1 MIPHHR
7 KQSSSYNKHITLETN
22 TDGNVLDNPEV
33 EEQCKDTQKCKGEWE
48 QMERTASRRVA
59 AWRNVVVY

>member
-1 MIPHHR
+1 
-7 KQSSSYNKHITLETN
+7 
-22 TDGNVLDNPEV
+22 VLDNPEV

-59 AWRNVVVY
+59 AWRNVAVY